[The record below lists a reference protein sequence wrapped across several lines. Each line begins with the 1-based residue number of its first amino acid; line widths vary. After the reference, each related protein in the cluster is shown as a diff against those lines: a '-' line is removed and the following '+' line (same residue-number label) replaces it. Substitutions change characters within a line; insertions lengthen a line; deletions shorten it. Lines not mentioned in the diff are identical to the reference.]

1 MEKKV
6 PVLLSEDLLDAIRER
21 VGGCREAAE
30 LVEEAVWDF
39 LERTSRNEQS
49 AKDLDIINRFADE
62 LNQEAEEKFYL
73 SAEPTREA
81 R

>member
-6 PVLLSEDLLDAIRER
+6 SVLLSEDLLDAVRGR
-21 VGGCREAAE
+21 LGDGRSAAE
-30 LVEEAVWDF
+30 FVEEAVWDF
-39 LERTSRNEQS
+39 LERTSRDEQS
-49 AKDLDIINRFADE
+49 AKDLEVINRFADE

-73 SAEPTREA
+73 SAESTREA